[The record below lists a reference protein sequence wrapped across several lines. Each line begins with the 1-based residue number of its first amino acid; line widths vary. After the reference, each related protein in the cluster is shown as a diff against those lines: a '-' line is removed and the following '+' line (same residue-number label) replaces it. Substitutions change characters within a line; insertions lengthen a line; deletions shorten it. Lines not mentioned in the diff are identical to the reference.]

1 MLKNNLK
8 SLIWFQKKVKFLLDD
23 KAKKKINYIIVFQV
37 FITLLEMIGIG
48 LIFPILKVITDPTY
62 LLNNYYLNQLTSLME
77 IEREI
82 LGYYLIILLF
92 IFLLLKNFIII
103 LFIYIKGKLIYDVFY
118 NIRSKLFYNYLSKD
132 FNFFINKT
140 PAKLIKNVSQESN
153 TFLRVFE
160 GIISTYSEIF
170 LISGTI
176 AVLLLLSFKITF
188 FILFFFLFFLLIF
201 LKIFKRKLQDLG
213 IQRENLDGRFL
224 ETLQNGIYSFRE
236 LFFYNC
242 KEFFLNKFN
251 FVNKKLRN
259 NLMVNFAIGQS
270 IRIFIEQFALIL
282 IGLSIFALLI
292 MNLDIRNYIPIFGII
307 FYSFFKILPSF
318 NKLVLNMQLFLTSQ
332 KGIDV
337 LVEEFDHKNLEL
349 IKNKESDINKKFEFK
364 DRIKVDDLS
373 FKYQENITIL
383 KNINM
388 EIVKNEKLGIV
399 GKTGSG
405 KSSLLYV
412 LMGLINFNMKGKITV
427 DGIDINEIRKD
438 WFNKIGYVSQD
449 NILLDYN
456 LMENITYESD
466 PKKIDKLK
474 YKNALTNAE
483 LEDFLDTYH
492 NRNDLKIGSKGIS
505 VSGGE
510 GQRVSLARALYKN
523 SEVLFLDEF
532 TNSLDTL
539 TENKIIENLSKLNK
553 TMIIVSHKLSSLS
566 ICDRIY
572 EIEDGKINQIK

>member
-82 LGYYLIILLF
+82 LGYYLIVFLF

-153 TFLRVFE
+153 TFLSFE

-176 AVLLLLSFKITF
+176 AVLLLLSLKLLFYI
-188 FILFFFLFFLLIF
+188 ILFIFLLIF
-201 LKIFKRKLQDLG
+201 LKIFKRKLQNLVSK
-213 IQRENLDGRFL
+213 ENLDGRFR
-224 ETLQNGIYSFRE
+224 TLQNGIYSFRE
-236 LFFYNC
+236 LFYNC
-242 KEFFLNKFN
+242 KIFLNKFN
-251 FVNKKLRN
+251 LVNKKLRN

-456 LMENITYESD
+456 VMENITYESD